1 MSDKAPTD
9 FNDLH
14 VLAGLDAVKKQID
27 DARNQAQRS
36 FEGVE
41 GGQEETDAD
50 MFPEKQPPDIETGQ
64 GEQLPL
70 DVYEDDQAQAIVDQF
85 WYKNLDRTDGGMIKP
100 HVANLET
107 ILLNDPRWDG
117 VLAYCD
123 FSYRIMMRK
132 TPPIEGVGGEWTDAD
147 AARLRAWFHRC
158 YKMPPPAKTEI
169 SDAVLIASQ
178 RHRFHPVR
186 EYLKKLRWDGE
197 HRLEHWLKHVFDP
210 AESNDYL
217 TPVGKKFLIGAVA
230 RVMRPG
236 CKMDTVLI
244 LEGEQGKGKS
254 TAVSILFGD
263 WFSDAPIP
271 IGEKDAYQVI
281 QGVWGAELAELDSF
295 NKAETTAAKAF
306 FSQRRDRYRPSYGQ
320 NAQDFPR
327 QTVCLGTTN
336 QDEYLKDYSGN
347 RRYWPVRCRKVD
359 IQWLRANRDQV
370 WAEAYALFQLGES
383 WWVSN
388 DTERALIEDQQDH
401 RLQRDPWEE
410 RLVEFLANNTGQ
422 HFSAYQLLT
431 EAIGM
436 DAPHIQRAHQNRIA
450 PIMKALEWKR
460 ERKLLPD
467 PLNPNKRVQQRVYVR
482 PKDKAIDDPFQG
494 VAL

>member
-1 MSDKAPTD
+1 MSDKAPSD

-27 DARNQAQRS
+27 AAVKQAKRS
-36 FEGVE
+36 FDGVE
-41 GGQEETDAD
+41 MDNEVNDPGLS
-50 MFPEKQPPDIETGQ
+50 PEKHQAEHETQQDDQP
-64 GEQLPL
+64 PL
-70 DVYEDDQAQAIVDQF
+70 DVYEDEQAQSITEQF
-85 WYKNLDRTDGGMIKP
+85 WYKALDRTEGGMIKP

-132 TPPIEGVGGEWTDAD
+132 KPPIEGVGGEWTDAD
-147 AARLRAWFHRC
+147 AARLRAWFHRS
-158 YKMPPPAKTEI
+158 YKMPPPARSEI
-169 SDAVLIASQ
+169 SDAILIASQ

-186 EYLKKLRWDGE
+186 EYLNTLRWDQTP
-197 HRLEHWLKHVFDP
+197 RLNHWLSDVFE
-210 AESNDYL
+210 ASETKEYL
-217 TPVGKKFLIGAVA
+217 APIGKKFLIGAVA

-281 QGVWGAELAELDSF
+281 QGVWGAELAELDSL

-327 QTVCLGTTN
+327 QTVCIGTTN

-347 RRYWPVRCRKVD
+347 RRYWPVKCRQVD
-359 IQWLRANRDQV
+359 TDWLKSNRDQL
-370 WAEAYALFQLGES
+370 WAEAYALYQLGES

-388 DTERALIEDQQDH
+388 EIERSLIEDQQDH

-410 RLVEFLANNTGQ
+410 KLTEFLTANSSQ
-422 HFSAYQLLT
+422 YFSANQLL
-431 EAIGM
+431 EDGIGM

-450 PIMKALEWKR
+450 PIMKALGWQR
-460 ERKLLPD
+460 AQKLLPD
-467 PLNPNKRVQQRVYVR
+467 PANPSKKTRRRVYVR
-482 PKDKAIDDPFQG
+482 PLDIDQNDPFRG
-494 VAL
+494 VTI

>member
-1 MSDKAPTD
+1 MSDKAPSD

-14 VLAGLDAVKKQID
+14 VIAGLGAVKKQID
-27 DARNQAQRS
+27 AAVHQAQRS
-36 FEGVE
+36 FEEVE
-41 GGQEETDAD
+41 AGSKGGDPE
-50 MFPEKQPPDIETGQ
+50 MFLEKHTPDVEAEPDEQP
-64 GEQLPL
+64 PL
-70 DVYEDDQAQAIVDQF
+70 DVYEDDPEQSIINQF
-85 WYKNLDRTDGGMIKP
+85 WYKSLDRTEGGMIKP

-132 TPPIEGVGGEWTDAD
+132 KPPIEGLGGEWTDAD
-147 AARLRAWFHRC
+147 AARLRAWFHRS
-158 YKMPPPAKTEI
+158 YRMPPPARGEI

-186 EYLKKLRWDGE
+186 EYLKLRWDGE
-197 HRLEHWLKHVFDP
+197 SRLEQWLRHVFDP
-210 AESNDYL
+210 AESKDYL
-217 TPVGKKFLIGAVA
+217 SPIGKKFLIGAVA

-281 QGVWGAELAELDSF
+281 QGVWGLELAELDSF

-306 FSQRRDRYRPSYGQ
+306 FSQTKDRYRPSYGQ
-320 NAQDFPR
+320 NAQNFPR
-327 QTVCLGTTN
+327 QTVCVGTTN

-347 RRYWPVRCRKVD
+347 RRYWPVRCQKVD
-359 IQWLRANRDQV
+359 TQWLTANRDQL
-370 WAEAYALFQLGES
+370 WAEAYALYQSGES

-388 DTERALIEDQQDH
+388 ETERALIEDQQDH

-410 RLVEFLANNTGQ
+410 RLLEFLTSSSSQ
-422 HFSAYQLLT
+422 YFSAYQLLT

-450 PIMKALEWKR
+450 PIMKALGW
-460 ERKLLPD
+460 ERAKKLLSD
-467 PLNPNKRVQQRVYVR
+467 PSNPSKKIRQRVYVR
-482 PKDKAIDDPFQG
+482 PVEMSQDDPFQEG
-494 VAL
+494 FS

>member
-1 MSDKAPTD
+1 MSDKSPSD

-14 VLAGLDAVKKQID
+14 VLAGLDVVKKQID
-27 DARNQAQRS
+27 DALDQAQRS

-41 GGQEETDAD
+41 GGQEQTGTN
-50 MFPEKQPPDIETGQ
+50 MFPEKQPPDIETGPD
-64 GEQLPL
+64 EQPPL
-70 DVYEDDQAQAIVDQF
+70 DVYEDEQAQSIADQL
-85 WYKNLDRTDGGMIKP
+85 WYRNLDRTEGGMIKP

-132 TPPIEGVGGEWTDAD
+132 TPPIAGIPGEWTDGD
-147 AARLRAWFHRC
+147 AARLRAWFHRS
-158 YKMPPPAKTEI
+158 YKMPPPAKAEVG
-169 SDAVLIASQ
+169 DAILIASQ
-178 RHRFHPVR
+178 RHRFHPVC
-186 EYLKKLRWDGE
+186 EYLQKLRWDSKPRIE
-197 HRLEHWLKHVFDP
+197 RWLRYAFNP
-210 AESNDYL
+210 SEPNEYL
-217 TPVGKKFLIGAVA
+217 ASVGKKFLIGAVA

-244 LEGEQGKGKS
+244 MEGVQGEGKS
-254 TAVSILFGD
+254 TAAAILFGD

-281 QGVWGAELAELDSF
+281 QGVWGLELAELDSF

-306 FSQRRDRYRPSYGQ
+306 FSQTKDRYRPSYGH
-320 NAQDFPR
+320 NAQNFPR
-327 QTVCLGTTN
+327 QTVCMGTTN

-347 RRYWPVRCRKVD
+347 RRYWPVMCRKVD
-359 IQWLRANRDQV
+359 TQWLRENRDQL
-370 WAEAYALFQLGES
+370 WSEAFALFQSGES

-388 DTERALIEDQQDH
+388 EADRVLIEDQQDH

-410 RLVEFLANNTGQ
+410 RLVEFLSSNSGQ
-422 HFSAYQLLT
+422 YYSAYQLLT
-431 EAIGM
+431 DAIGM

-450 PIMKALEWKR
+450 PILKAIGWNR

-467 PLNPNKRVQQRVYVR
+467 PLNPSRKVQQRVYVR
-482 PKDKAIDDPFQG
+482 PVEMDQDDPFQG
-494 VAL
+494 IEP